1 MKSQVAVYATHQK
14 AIDALDKLKDA
25 GFPMEKTSLLG
36 QAIIVDDHV
45 HVKSHADD
53 NLKVTAAGVVAGS
66 TLGVLT
72 GLGIFALPGLGFL
85 FGAGAIVGGIAGLE
99 LGVVGSALFSLFST
113 IGFKK
118 EEIVKYEQHIKE
130 GKFLVIVR
138 GSLAEIEKAENI
150 LHTEGTHLEMDSLMH
165 EIEEE

>member
-1 MKSQVAVYATHQK
+1 
-14 AIDALDKLKDA
+14 
-25 GFPMEKTSLLG
+25 
-36 QAIIVDDHV
+36 V

-66 TLGVLT
+66 TLGVLN

-118 EEIVKYEQHIKE
+118 EEIVKAIKKALFDKDFRAMVSAIKNPY
-130 GKFLVIVR
+130 GSGDSSKKIVD
-138 GSLAEIEKAENI
+138 I
-150 LHTEGTHLEMDSLMH
+150 LRTVKLDGIVQKIFHD
-165 EIEEE
+165 

>member
-165 EIEEE
+165 EIEED